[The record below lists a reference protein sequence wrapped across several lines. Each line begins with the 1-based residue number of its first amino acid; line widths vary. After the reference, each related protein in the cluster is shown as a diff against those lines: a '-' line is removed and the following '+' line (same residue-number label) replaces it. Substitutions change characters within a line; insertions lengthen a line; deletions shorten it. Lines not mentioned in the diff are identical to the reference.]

1 MKVKLTAPVGY
12 KYKDTKTGKLHS
24 EVIVDYKD
32 KKRFVLVADKAEKIM
47 EV

>member
-1 MKVKLTAPVGY
+1 MRVKLTAPVGY

-32 KKRFVLVADKAEKIM
+32 KKRFVLVADTRTQIM
-47 EV
+47 EG

>member
-1 MKVKLTAPVGY
+1 MKVKLTAPAGY

-32 KKRFVLVADKAEKIM
+32 KKRFVLVADKSKKIM
-47 EV
+47 EG